1 MRVNYVK
8 TACQLAAR
16 PEGFRPS
23 AEVEDHKSLAT
34 AAQRLVKKGE
44 LFRLV
49 LAGNNVRY
57 FASAEARDAYKPDLS
72 AERLAS
78 RQVLEIAARPS
89 GFWPGDYAKSWGGA
103 AVRLEKLGQLF
114 RLQETPKRVR
124 YFTTA
129 AARDAFAPTV
139 VVVAAPRPRKPRVK
153 PVAGAAVPA
162 LRKALK
168 DLRREKAQA
177 ARRAPQMSAGRPED
191 IVLGSIPRVRH
202 HGAPAQVVIPDH
214 VRVVVLP
221 SHPPRY
227 QAQPP
232 AYAPTIYGHRVVSR

>member
-1 MRVNYVK
+1 MRVNYK
-8 TACQLAAR
+8 TMARQLAAR
-16 PEGFRPS
+16 PGGFRPS

-44 LFRLV
+44 LFRLA

-57 FASAEARDAYKPDLS
+57 FATAEARDAYAPDLS

-78 RQVLEIAARPS
+78 RQVLAIAARPG

-129 AARDAFAPTV
+129 AARDAYAPPCS
-139 VVVAAPRPRKPRVK
+139 APKTRASKRKEKATP
-153 PVAGAAVPA
+153 GAAVPV
-162 LRKALK
+162 LRKPFDMNELNQCVARSARARSQRP
-168 DLRREKAQA
+168 RRTA
-177 ARRAPQMSAGRPED
+177 
-191 IVLGSIPRVRH
+191 
-202 HGAPAQVVIPDH
+202 
-214 VRVVVLP
+214 
-221 SHPPRY
+221 
-227 QAQPP
+227 
-232 AYAPTIYGHRVVSR
+232 